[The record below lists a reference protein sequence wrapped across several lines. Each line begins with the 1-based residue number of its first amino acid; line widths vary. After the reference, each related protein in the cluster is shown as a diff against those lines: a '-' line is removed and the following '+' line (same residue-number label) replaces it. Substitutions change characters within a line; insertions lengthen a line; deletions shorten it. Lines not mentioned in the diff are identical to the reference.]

1 MLIINVSVLFML
13 FCANTKQIIKKA
25 YIQMRE

>member
-13 FCANTKQIIKKA
+13 FCANTKHIKKA
-25 YIQMRE
+25 YIQMKE